1 MKHIAILGASGSIG
15 TQALDIIASNP
26 NVFRLVSCS
35 IGKNIDYARKIVQV
49 FEPELLCMQYEADAQ
64 TLEHEF
70 RNKKTE
76 FTFGDQGL
84 VDVVSLSSVDLVLNS
99 VIGSVGLLPTLAA
112 INEGKQIALA
122 NKETLV
128 SAGHIVMEAA
138 RKNNVEILPVDSEH
152 AAIFQCLQSAKSSA
166 ELKRLHITA
175 SGGSF
180 RDLSYSELKDV
191 TVDMALKHPNWSM
204 GSKITIDSATMM
216 NKGLEVIEAHWLFDV
231 GYSQIE
237 TIIHRESIIHSLVEF
252 VDGSMLAQ
260 LGVSDMH
267 IPIQYMLS
275 YPERLPMPATMD
287 LSLIELGALHFEA
300 VDIKKYPCFKLALD
314 AGKIGGSMPTVL
326 NAANEIAVNAFLEN
340 KIKFI
345 EISKIVE
352 QTMLAHDVIS
362 NPQLDDILE
371 IDHQARTF
379 VEHILL

>member
-1 MKHIAILGASGSIG
+1 MKQIAILGASGSIG

-26 NVFRLVSCS
+26 NVFKLVSCS
-35 IGKNIDYARKIVQV
+35 IGKNIDFARKIVQV
-49 FEPELLCMQYEADAQ
+49 FEPELLCMQYESDAKI
-64 TLEHEF
+64 LEQEF
-70 RNKKTE
+70 KQKRTA
-76 FTFGDQGL
+76 FTYGDKGL
-84 VDVVSLSSVDLVLNS
+84 IDIVSISSVDLVLNS

-112 INEGKQIALA
+112 INAGKQIALA

-152 AAIFQCLQSAKSSA
+152 AAIFQCLLSAKSNN

-180 RDLSYSELKDV
+180 RDLSYSELENV
-191 TVDMALKHPNWSM
+191 TVEMALKHPNWSM

-237 TIIHRESIIHSLVEF
+237 TIIHRESIVHSLVEF
-252 VDGSMLAQ
+252 IDGSMLAQ

-275 YPERLPMPATMD
+275 YPERLPMPSAME
-287 LSLIELGALHFEA
+287 LSLAELGALHFEA
-300 VDIKKYPCFKLALD
+300 VDMKKYPCFKLALD
-314 AGKIGGSMPTVL
+314 AGRIGGSMPTVL
-326 NAANEIAVNAFLEN
+326 NAANEVAVNAFLNN
-340 KIKFI
+340 KISFI

-352 QTMLAHDVIS
+352 QTMFAHDVIS

-371 IDHQARTF
+371 IDHQARMF
-379 VEHILL
+379 VEQILL